1 MRSRTGGSALGS
13 GVGDGE
19 AVAGEADA
27 LGVAVALV
35 VADGLGSESLPP
47 QAAPNKKRRA
57 TIAVPVVALPF
68 TTLYLRWRYARG

>member
-1 MRSRTGGSALGS
+1 MRSRAGGSARGS
-13 GVGDGE
+13 GAGEGD
-19 AVAGEADA
+19 AVVGEADA

-35 VADGLGSESLPP
+35 VPDGLGSESFPP
-47 QAAPNKKRRA
+47 QAAANKKRRA

>member
-1 MRSRTGGSALGS
+1 MRSRAGGSALGS
-13 GVGDGE
+13 GAGDGD
-19 AVAGEADA
+19 AVAGEAET

-47 QAAPNKKRRA
+47 QAAANKKRRA
-57 TIAVPVVALPF
+57 TIAAPAVALLF